1 MNNGR
6 WLALAITAATV
17 VLIVFSILHPNES
30 AVALADAGT
39 TGLLRPSSTPQAAVE
54 DLARQI
60 GQKQFGSAYS
70 RLANKGE
77 FTEQEFVRDLTGTY
91 ISLRSYATLD
101 HFEVRPLHASAD
113 DAQMQLKLY
122 WSTVVGTFTDTKD
135 LHVVRNGDRW
145 QAEWPLVKESRVPP
159 QVIPVN
165 YLRWDVI
172 YRGPEDDWGAQD
184 VESPH
189 VRIVDM
195 QPLDRGDG
203 VLVMGELLNEDVVPA
218 YVSVKATLLAKNGSV
233 IASGDSFDK
242 ISHLLLP
249 KQVTPFLIPFANV
262 SLSQVGSIRMDPTS
276 SLIAA
281 SADPVIAIKDQQL
294 NPAPG
299 ASLTGKLLDQS
310 GQVVNVAHVLGTF
323 YDKNGK
329 LVWVADHYMD
339 RALLPQIPASFTITL
354 PPDIA
359 GQVSSERAVVAT
371 YSSGGLQ

>member
-195 QPLDRGDG
+195 HPLDRGDG